1 MANYPNLPEK
11 NNWFEDYGYAVMI
24 LGFVALAIIIAIF
37 ATVQSK
43 ENKDLGSGVVFVEG
57 TSIYKV
63 CDGSN
68 LIIQGR
74 STVVIQNSRECI

>member
-1 MANYPNLPEK
+1 MANYPNRPEK
-11 NNWFEDYGYAVMI
+11 NNWFDDFGMPI
-24 LGFVALAIIIAIF
+24 LVIGLVALAIIIAVF
-37 ATVQSK
+37 ATVQAK
-43 ENKDLGSGVVFVEG
+43 ENKDPGSGVVFVEG

-74 STVVIQNSRECI
+74 STVVIQNSRECM